1 MPFKSGSLVQ
11 IASRICRCDYDN
23 IPDHVSPEIQEII
36 KKCLILNARERPS
49 VFEIL
54 QS

>member
-1 MPFKSGSLVQ
+1 MPFKSGSLPQ
-11 IASRICRCDYDN
+11 IASKICKGDYEN
-23 IPDHVSPEIQEII
+23 IPDHVSPEIQDII
-36 KKCLILNARERPS
+36 KKCLTLNPRERPS